1 MSELLPTHRR
11 PTTPGE
17 MLVEEFLKPLK
28 ISQTDFAKQI
38 RVSQPRL
45 NEIIKGKRAITPDT
59 ALRLERVLG
68 TSAGSWLNMQLILDL
83 YDAQHSG
90 GAKEYVR
97 LKPLIKAGRSGAAGV
112 AIHA

>member
-1 MSELLPTHRR
+1 MSELLVPTHRR

-45 NEIIKGKRAITPDT
+45 NEIIKGKWTVTPDT
-59 ALRLERVLG
+59 AMRLARALG
-68 TSAGSWLNMQLILDL
+68 MKAQL
-83 YDAQHSG
+83 G
-90 GAKEYVR
+90 
-97 LKPLIKAGRSGAAGV
+97 
-112 AIHA
+112 